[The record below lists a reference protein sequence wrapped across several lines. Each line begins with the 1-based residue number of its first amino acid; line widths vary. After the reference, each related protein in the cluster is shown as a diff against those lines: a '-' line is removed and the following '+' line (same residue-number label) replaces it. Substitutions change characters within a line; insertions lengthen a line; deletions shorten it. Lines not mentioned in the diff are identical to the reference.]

1 MLALT
6 GTYDNG
12 KVTFAE
18 KPPVTKGKIIVLFP
32 ESSPAKKL
40 LSVKEKEALFKKF
53 SGYIDRDINVKTERL
68 AAIDERS

>member
-6 GTYDNG
+6 GIYDNG

-40 LSVKEKEALFKKF
+40 LSVKGKEALLKKF
-53 SGYIDRDINVKTERL
+53 SGYIDRDIDVKSERL
-68 AAIDERS
+68 AVLDERS

>member
-18 KPPVTKGKIIVLFP
+18 KPPVTKGRIIVLFP
-32 ESSPAKKL
+32 ESFSEKKL

-53 SGYIDRDINVKTERL
+53 SGYIDRDIDVKAERL
-68 AAIDERS
+68 TALDERT